1 MWWNHASWEPMHGWW
16 FIPLFGLIY
25 MGIFLFFIFRVFNQD
40 RRGHGPSMHHLSQ
53 RNQKEKKLLDEV
65 KELRREVAALQ
76 KNYKKK

>member
-1 MWWNHASWEPMHGWW
+1 MWWNHASWGPMHGWW

-25 MGIFLFFIFRVFNQD
+25 MGVFFFIFRFFNQD
-40 RRGHGPSMHHLSQ
+40 RRGHGPFMHHLSQ
-53 RNQKEKKLLDEV
+53 GNHKENELLNEV